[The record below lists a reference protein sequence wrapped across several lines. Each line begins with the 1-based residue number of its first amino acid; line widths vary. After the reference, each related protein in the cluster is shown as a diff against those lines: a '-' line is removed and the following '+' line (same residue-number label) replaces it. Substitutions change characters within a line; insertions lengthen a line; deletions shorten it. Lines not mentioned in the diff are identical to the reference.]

1 MLQYYLKGMED
12 KMDKVLIT
20 GATGFI
26 GSHVAE
32 VFCQNGVE
40 TGCLVRPGSSIENLN
55 GILVTIEYGDIEDLD
70 GLINICKE
78 YTFVIHIAAYARDW
92 GGYGKFYRVNVY
104 GTLNVLKAC
113 YKSGINNVIITSSC
127 SVYGEENCSEIK
139 DENSPC
145 NSHYPYFLD
154 KLFPSA
160 MNYYRDS
167 KALAKVKAM
176 EYAKKMKLN
185 LTIIEPVWVFG
196 EREFNTGFYEY
207 LKSAQSKIP
216 FLPGSRKNKFHVIYS
231 KDLAMAYFKAFE
243 KRLDGINSF
252 IIGNEQAPLMDY
264 FYTVLCSE
272 AGIKKP
278 QRLPKA
284 PLYPLA
290 FILELVHTVLRIKTP
305 PLLTRGRL
313 NMFYDNIEYSTS
325 KAKEQLGFEA
335 EYSIEDGIERTV
347 NWYRKHKL
355 IDT

>member
-1 MLQYYLKGMED
+1 ML
-12 KMDKVLIT
+12 
-20 GATGFI
+20 
-26 GSHVAE
+26 S
-32 VFCQNGVE
+32 
-40 TGCLVRPGSSIENLN
+40 
-55 GILVTIEYGDIEDLD
+55 
-70 GLINICKE
+70 
-78 YTFVIHIAAYARDW
+78 AYARDW
-92 GGYGKFYRVNVY
+92 GGYGNFYRVNVY

-176 EYAKKMKLN
+176 EYAKNMKLN

-216 FLPGSRKNKFHVIYS
+216 FLPGSRKNKFHVIYA
-231 KDLAMAYFKAFE
+231 KDLAKAYFKAFE

-252 IIGNEQAPLMDY
+252 IID
-264 FYTVLCSE
+264 
-272 AGIKKP
+272 
-278 QRLPKA
+278 R
-284 PLYPLA
+284 
-290 FILELVHTVLRIKTP
+290 
-305 PLLTRGRL
+305 
-313 NMFYDNIEYSTS
+313 
-325 KAKEQLGFEA
+325 
-335 EYSIEDGIERTV
+335 
-347 NWYRKHKL
+347 
-355 IDT
+355 